1 MEFNGNVTEEDGT
14 VTRRRWWW
22 ALWPAAAAAQPKPP
36 DASYRVRAEALDA
49 ILSRGRDARRQ
60 RRTTLDAYRFL
71 VDVLAAE
78 EDLLMAEV
86 RRHSFEDITER
97 EHWFRGRLKFPTAI
111 RSELRLLAEGR
122 DPATDR

>member
-1 MEFNGNVTEEDGT
+1 MTEEHGT

-22 ALWPAAAAAQPKPP
+22 ALWPAAAAAQPKTP
-36 DASYRVRAEALDA
+36 DTSYRVRAEALYA

-60 RRTTLDAYRFL
+60 RRATLDAYRFL

-78 EDLLMAEV
+78 EDALTAEV

-97 EHWFRGRLKFPTAI
+97 EHWFRGRLKFPTSI
-111 RSELRLLAEGR
+111 QTELRLLAEGR

>member
-1 MEFNGNVTEEDGT
+1 MEVERSAIEGGET
-14 VTRRRWWW
+14 VTRRCWWW
-22 ALWPAAAAAQPKPP
+22 AFWPAAAAAQPKPP
-36 DASYRVRAEALDA
+36 DASYRFRAEALDMV
-49 ILSRGRDARRQ
+49 LSRGRDARRQ

-78 EDLLMAEV
+78 EDLLIAEV

-97 EHWFRGRLKFPTAI
+97 DHWFRGRLKFPTAI